1 MPNILETSNSR
12 RRTRSER
19 DSAISVVSTERSP
32 SLGSTELVMPQTQ
45 RTDEGSSSQAISPRS
60 AWSAM
65 REPFTH
71 TPSPSERGLIRRSGM
86 ISPESTGTSGSDSI
100 AASPLNTPVGRR
112 RRTTSRSRV
121 SETLITRKRSCAD
134 AFLSDD
140 AQHQSKRV
148 CR

>member
-32 SLGSTELVMPQTQ
+32 SLGSAELVMPQTQ

-71 TPSPSERGLIRRSGM
+71 TPSPTERGLIRRSGM
-86 ISPESTGTSGSDSI
+86 ISPESTGSSGSDSI

-121 SETLITRKRSCAD
+121 SGMLITRKRSCAD

-140 AQHQSKRV
+140 AHQSKRV

>member
-1 MPNILETSNSR
+1 MPNILQTSNSR

-45 RTDEGSSSQAISPRS
+45 RTDEGSSSQAVSPRS

-71 TPSPSERGLIRRSGM
+71 TPSPTEQGLVRRSRR
-86 ISPESTGTSGSDSI
+86 ITSAVNGSSRSDNI
-100 AASPLNTPVGRR
+100 AASQLNTPVGRR
-112 RRTTSRSRV
+112 HRTSSRPSA
-121 SETLITRKRSCAD
+121 SGLLITRKRSCAD

-140 AQHQSKRV
+140 VQHQPKRV